1 MLIRVPACDIVRRVF
16 PYHLRLFATRETNN
30 TMTTASDTVLP
41 RPFTLNDINVGSKL
55 YAALVRHA
63 ATHPG
68 RSIFYGD
75 LLDQARKLFPEDAEV
90 KRAVPIGIG
99 MKLLFVEAFCNEN
112 GYPNLACLA
121 VNKTDKRPGGGFPGN
136 WEQQMREV
144 ADFDWSKA
152 QPTLDAY
159 VTRSISAVTPLR
171 RRKETEARELLF
183 AHFREHRSVY
193 RDFTHD
199 DREEMVSL
207 LMEGFDSDT
216 ALRSLQEAK
225 LATE

>member
-1 MLIRVPACDIVRRVF
+1 MRATACDIVRRMP

-30 TMTTASDTVLP
+30 TMTTASATILP

-68 RSIFYGD
+68 QSIFYGD
-75 LLDQARKLFPEDAEV
+75 LLDQARTMFSEDAQV

-99 MKLLFVEAFCNEN
+99 MKLLFVEAFCKEN

-121 VNKTDKRPGGGFPGN
+121 VNKAKEEPGGGFLGD
-136 WEQQMREV
+136 WAQQMREV
-144 ADFDWSKA
+144 AAFDWSAA

-159 VTRSISAVTPLR
+159 VTRSISAATPLQR
-171 RRKETEARELLF
+171 RNEAEARKLLY
-183 AHFREHRSVY
+183 AHFNEHRSVY
-193 RDFTHD
+193 QNFTHD

-207 LMEGFDSDT
+207 LMEGFDIET
-216 ALRSLQEAK
+216 ALRTLQEAK
-225 LATE
+225 LTIG